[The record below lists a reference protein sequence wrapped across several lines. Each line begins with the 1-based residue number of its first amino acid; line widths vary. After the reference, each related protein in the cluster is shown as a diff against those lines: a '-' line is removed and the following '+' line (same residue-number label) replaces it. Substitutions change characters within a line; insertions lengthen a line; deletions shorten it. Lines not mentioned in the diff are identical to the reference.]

1 MMMYPD
7 RPVSNRSDEKPDS
20 SEVDSL
26 RHHLHV
32 SATSILIGGVC
43 VALAVRGHANR
54 PMLLGWLA
62 VSGALCML
70 QYALAAD
77 YRRALRNV
85 RTVRRWKIWAIS
97 AAALAGALWGIPAA
111 YSMAYAP
118 SPQQTLILASLLTVG
133 LGAALAYSSCV
144 LLVCGFQLSTFL
156 PVLAMFASRV
166 NIYYSALALVIT
178 LYLIASSSLSLRMHR
193 TQRRSQRADR
203 ENATLRAR
211 LQQEQAATERSNQA
225 KTHFL
230 AAASHDLRQPV
241 QALSLY
247 LGVLK
252 EQPLAEKSRYLVENI
267 SKAVAAMGSLFNALL
282 DVSRLD
288 AGVVQATRR
297 AFSISALFDEIKV
310 EFGAQAASRGLILR
324 VRRNAPVVYSD
335 RELVGRIV
343 RNFVDNAVRH
353 TQQGWILLAW
363 RRVGS
368 GVRIEVWDTG
378 PGIAEPERE
387 RIFWE
392 FYQLSNPERDRNK
405 GLGLGLPIALR
416 LATLLG
422 HPLVLRS
429 TLGRGSIFSLAIPA
443 SAASDLADETL
454 VDQQAH
460 APALGRLIGVV
471 ERDNENRDGLSLLFE
486 AWGYRTLSVA
496 SVAELL
502 APPRTPARRPE
513 LIVIGTLARGASAGA
528 ELGHAL
534 RDGLADPALP
544 VIFIGDHA
552 FPPAASGWPVLRKP
566 VDPDGLRALAATLLA
581 QRTADD
587 L

>member
-1 MMMYPD
+1 MRYPD

-32 SATSILIGGVC
+32 SATSILIGGAC

-62 VSGALCML
+62 VSGALCVL

-111 YSMAYAP
+111 YSMTYAP

-133 LGAALAYSSCV
+133 VGAALAYSSCV
-144 LLVCGFQLSTFL
+144 LLVFGFQLSTFL

-166 NIYYSALALVIT
+166 NIYYSALAFIVT

-193 TQRRSQRADR
+193 TQRRSQRTDR
-203 ENATLRAR
+203 ENATLRVR

-288 AGVVQATRR
+288 AGVVQPSRR

-363 RRVGS
+363 RRVGRT
-368 GVRIEVWDTG
+368 VRIEVWDTG

-405 GLGLGLPIALR
+405 GLGLGLPIAQR
-416 LATLLG
+416 IATLLD

-443 SAASDLADETL
+443 SAADDIVDGTLAN
-454 VDQQAH
+454 QQAY
-460 APALGRLIGVV
+460 APSRGRFVGVV
-471 ERDNENRDGLSLLFE
+471 ERDDESRDGLSLLFE

-496 SVAELL
+496 NVTELL
-502 APPRTPARRPE
+502 ASARAQAGRLE
-513 LIVIGTLARGASAGA
+513 LIIVGTMAPGDSAGGEA
-528 ELGHAL
+528 GHAL
-534 RDGLADPALP
+534 RDALADPALP
-544 VIFIGDHA
+544 VIFIGDHTS
-552 FPPAASGWPVLRKP
+552 PPATSGWPVLRKP

-581 QRTADD
+581 QRTANNR
-587 L
+587 